1 MYYLDDL
8 DDDGPDDDGLDL
20 DDDGLDLDDDGLE
33 DDPDEALLGSEEG
46 PDFLIYFFSPVL
58 SLMFLYFSSSLL

>member
-8 DDDGPDDDGLDL
+8 DDDPDGGFDL
-20 DDDGLDLDDDGLE
+20 DDDGLDLDDDCLE
-33 DDPDEALLGSEEG
+33 DDPDEALLLESEEG